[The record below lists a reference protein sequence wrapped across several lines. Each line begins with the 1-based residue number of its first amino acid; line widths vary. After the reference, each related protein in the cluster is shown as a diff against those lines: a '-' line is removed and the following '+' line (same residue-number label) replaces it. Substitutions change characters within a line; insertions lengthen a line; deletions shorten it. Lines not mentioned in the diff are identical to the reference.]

1 MASTS
6 APQFSV
12 ANPGVTTIGWIGTG
26 VMGKSM
32 CSHILNKGYKV
43 TVYNRSVEKT
53 KPLEE
58 LGAKV
63 ASSPLEVAQNS
74 NIVFTILGYPHD
86 VREVVLGNNGVLQGL
101 KPGSV
106 YVDMTT
112 SEPNLAKE
120 IATAAEKKG
129 VAALDAPVSGGDI
142 GARNAALSIMI
153 GGTPEAVAAVNP
165 LFEVM
170 GKNIRHM
177 GPAGSGQHTKMFNQI
192 LISTTMI
199 GVIEGLLYAY
209 RAGLDLEE
217 AIKAVGS
224 GAAGSW
230 SINNYGPRIIQRN
243 FEPGFFVKH
252 FIKDMKI
259 ALDESK
265 RMHLKLPGLELAL
278 KLYEELAALGYEEKG
293 TQALMLAFEKMNNIE
308 IPKPASK

>member
-1 MASTS
+1 MAST
-6 APQFSV
+6 PTFNV
-12 ANPGVTTIGWIGTG
+12 AKPGETTVGWIGTG

-32 CSHILNKGYKV
+32 CGHILKAGYKV

-63 ASSPLEVAQNS
+63 AASPLEVAQNS

-86 VREVVLGNNGVLQGL
+86 VREVVLGEKGVLKGL
-101 KPGSV
+101 KPGSIF
-106 YVDMTT
+106 VDMTT

-120 IATAAEKKG
+120 IAEEATKNG
-129 VAALDAPVSGGDI
+129 SAALDAPVSGGDV
-142 GARNAALSIMI
+142 GAREARLSIMI
-153 GGTPEAVAAVNP
+153 GGAQEVVTAVDP
-165 LFEVM
+165 LLRVM
-170 GKNIRHM
+170 GQNIRLM
-177 GPAGSGQHTKMFNQI
+177 GPPGSGQHTKMFNQI

-199 GVIEGLLYAY
+199 GVMEGLLYAY
-209 RAGLDLEE
+209 KAGLDMDE

-243 FEPGFFVKH
+243 FDPGFFVEH

-259 ALDESK
+259 ALAECQ
-265 RMHLKLPGLELAL
+265 RMKLNVPGLELAL
-278 KLYEELAALGYEEKG
+278 KLYQELEAMGHGRKG
-293 TQALMLAFEKMNNIE
+293 TQALMLAFEKMSNIE
-308 IPKPASK
+308 IPKPAPK